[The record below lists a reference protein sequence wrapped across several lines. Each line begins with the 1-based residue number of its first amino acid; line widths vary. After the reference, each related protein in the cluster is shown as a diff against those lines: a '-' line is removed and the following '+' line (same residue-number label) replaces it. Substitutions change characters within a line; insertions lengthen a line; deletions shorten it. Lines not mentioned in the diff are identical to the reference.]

1 MTSTELRALADELEA
16 AANLVIEWDCGFDRD
31 SVKDLFDRGCG
42 CCSSADDDAE
52 NLLAD
57 FLTLRGPRAAL
68 QQVAIYRILAN
79 ALDDGCDH
87 MWLARKLRDL

>member
-16 AANLVIEWDCGFDRD
+16 AANRISNDNWHFARD
-31 SVKDLFDRGCG
+31 EVKDLFDRGCG
-42 CCSSADDDAE
+42 CCAAKDDEDDEAM
-52 NLLAD
+52 AD

-79 ALDDGCDH
+79 GIDDGCDH
-87 MWLARKLRDL
+87 MWLARQLGAL